1 VTGAVAAPGGG
12 YSGREVREL
21 MDPLGVNDPRNR
33 GMVPGERAAYADA
46 AAKRAELDAV
56 NAGLLGELTEA
67 RAGLASEGYRSE
79 GAAMADADIARMS
92 RASAL
97 GYNPGGMVGSG
108 VMRGGV
114 FTPGPRMGNVPERE
128 SEREM
133 REWDAGVDARLTALN
148 LERGVAMDAARDAR
162 TTPEAIA
169 AGRARAVGRRGLT
182 GDPVLTADQFMNA
195 RKDISDEQRQAYFD
209 RLAARDAEDAMAST
223 RRVARAQERAGTVFG
238 PDGQVDRQASAL
250 ARLNQLDPNA
260 VADIGIRQQE
270 ADARGGI
277 DRMNAE
283 ANLRIGQARA
293 IEAGM
298 DPALVAGAGGGV
310 GMQNDDF
317 ALEQRISRGIELDA
331 KGDDTRA
338 AEIGAILTNVFT
350 LPIEEQADAMRDFG
364 LREDHLE
371 QIIKDAAPGPMDVIS
386 FQGTID
392 EKRRKAALAQQAL
405 DRLRGTD
412 RTRQATPGGSVT
424 PSESSIVAERNRQ
437 ERLRERNERLRG
449 EG

>member
-1 VTGAVAAPGGG
+1 
-12 YSGREVREL
+12 
-21 MDPLGVNDPRNR
+21 
-33 GMVPGERAAYADA
+33 
-46 AAKRAELDAV
+46 
-56 NAGLLGELTEA
+56 
-67 RAGLASEGYRSE
+67 
-79 GAAMADADIARMS
+79 MAD
-92 RASAL
+92 
-97 GYNPGGMVGSG
+97 
-108 VMRGGV
+108 
-114 FTPGPRMGNVPERE
+114 VPERE

-209 RLAARDAEDAMAST
+209 RLAARDAKDAMAST

-298 DPALVAGAGGGV
+298 DPAVVAGAGGGV
-310 GMQNDDF
+310 GGMQNDDL
-317 ALEQRISRGIELDA
+317 ALEERISRGIELDGLGPDQRA
-331 KGDDTRA
+331 VNVRGILANVMALPDDQQQ
-338 AEIGAILTNVFT
+338 
-350 LPIEEQADAMRDFG
+350 EQMRKFG

-371 QIIKDAAPGPMDVIS
+371 EIVKRAEPGFSTI
-386 FQGTID
+386 FQS
-392 EKRRKAALAQQAL
+392 QADI
-405 DRLRGTD
+405 DRLRYEAAEAQRALDILRGTAKIKA
-412 RTRQATPGGSVT
+412 TAGKGNAPLSPQADVSVRRNT
-424 PSESSIVAERNRQ
+424 MFPPSESSIVAERNRQ